1 MALLREL
8 YGPGVERLRMEHLN
22 FQTPS
27 NKKLDIMTLASNY
40 HIQVN
45 PSDAGIYDRVVVME
59 LIKNAAQTHQL
70 DSSGQREFKV
80 ILLDEV
86 DRLTK
91 DAQHALRRTMEKYI
105 ATCRLILSANSI
117 SQVIPAIRSRC
128 LGIRVPAPTHQEI
141 VSILQ
146 SVCKKEGLV
155 LPGEF
160 ADKIAEKCDRNLRR
174 AILMCEAC
182 KVQQYPFT
190 NDQKIA
196 EPDWQVFLRDTAKA
210 ILQEQSPAKLM
221 AVRTRLYELLVHG
234 IPVNVV
240 FKWIAH
246 FKSLQ
251 NPPVLSN
258 NICYAEPLIMNGTL
272 DKGLDIVEVR
282 EILRK
287 LKDNEAPG
295 YDRVRVPKGGK
306 LSKIERWRYQ
316 GTEIEVGVE
325 EVRNYKKCTEVPTR
339 QTVEITIGLLKEL
352 LKNCD
357 IELKPQVVELAA
369 TYEHQC
375 YRGSKTIFHL
385 EAFVAQFMAIY
396 LRFMEENVGNMF

>member
-1 MALLREL
+1 MSLWVDKYRPNSLQKLDYHKDQANHLKNLVQQGDFPHLLFYGPSGAGKRTRIMALLREL

-146 SVCKKEGLV
+146 SVCKKEGLA

-196 EPDWQVFLRDTAKA
+196 EPEAHIV
-210 ILQEQSPAKLM
+210 
-221 AVRTRLYELLVHG
+221 LYE
-234 IPVNVV
+234 
-240 FKWIAH
+240 
-246 FKSLQ
+246 Q
-251 NPPVLSN
+251 
-258 NICYAEPLIMNGTL
+258 PL
-272 DKGLDIVEVR
+272 
-282 EILRK
+282 
-287 LKDNEAPG
+287 A
-295 YDRVRVPKGGK
+295 
-306 LSKIERWRYQ
+306 
-316 GTEIEVGVE
+316 
-325 EVRNYKKCTEVPTR
+325 
-339 QTVEITIGLLKEL
+339 
-352 LKNCD
+352 
-357 IELKPQVVELAA
+357 
-369 TYEHQC
+369 
-375 YRGSKTIFHL
+375 
-385 EAFVAQFMAIY
+385 
-396 LRFMEENVGNMF
+396 